1 MKRGFTLIELVAAI
15 AVLVIVSSF
24 AGVIFDVSVESH
36 RTAAANAEIMQ
47 NLRVITDQL
56 DADFGGLRT
65 EMPVNIDTG
74 YEQSLDI
81 LGIPYPVRSDK
92 ITFFANGDFQTTGQ
106 YGNETIGGN
115 VAAIFYGLVDVNNA
129 YGVVPPPPPPQR
141 KILARRQTI
150 LTADPNSPLFDS
162 YPQGE
167 YYKYSLSEWRAE
179 LDVNDRA
186 LDVLMVRPGFN
197 LVAQEGLVTY
207 MARGVDDF
215 AIEYEWWDSGQAVV
229 RWTRGSGPVA
239 PKALKFTF
247 TLYDS
252 RGIIEGGR
260 TFTHIVYL
268 GR

>member
-15 AVLVIVSSF
+15 AVLVIISSF
-24 AGVIFDVSVESH
+24 AGAIFSVSVDSH

-47 NLRVITDQL
+47 NLRAITDQL

-65 EMPVNIDTG
+65 EMPVNIYADS
-74 YEQSLDI
+74 EQSLDS
-81 LGIPYPVRSDK
+81 LGVPYPVRSDRV
-92 ITFFANGDFQTTGQ
+92 TFFANGDFQTTGQ
-106 YGNETIGGN
+106 YGGETIAGN
-115 VAAIFYGLVDVNNA
+115 VAAIFYGLVDVNNS
-129 YGVVPPPPPPQR
+129 YGVVPPPPRQ

-150 LTADPNSPLFDS
+150 LTGDPNSPLSES

-179 LDVNDRA
+179 LDVDALA
-186 LDVLMVRPGFN
+186 LDVLMTRPRFN

-215 AIEYEWWDSGQAVV
+215 AIEYEWWDSVGEVV
-229 RWTRGSGPVA
+229 RWSRGSGAVA

-252 RGIIEGGR
+252 RGIIGGGR

-268 GR
+268 AR

>member
-24 AGVIFDVSVESH
+24 AGVIFDVSVDSH

-47 NLRVITDQL
+47 NLRAITDQL
-56 DADFGGLRT
+56 DVDFGGLRT
-65 EMPVNIDTG
+65 EMPVNIDADS
-74 YEQSLDI
+74 EQSLDS
-81 LGIPYPVRSDK
+81 LGIPYPVRSDRV
-92 ITFFANGDFQTTGQ
+92 TFFANGDFQTTGQ
-106 YGNETIGGN
+106 YGNETIAGN
-115 VAAIFYGLVDVNNA
+115 VAAIFYGLVDIDS
-129 YGVVPPPPPPQR
+129 YGVVPPPPPPQQ
-141 KILARRQTI
+141 KILARRQTV
-150 LTADPNSPLFDS
+150 LTADPNSPLLDS

-179 LDVNDRA
+179 LDVNALA
-186 LDVLMVRPGFN
+186 LDVLMVRPRFDLGME
-197 LVAQEGLVTY
+197 EGLVTY

-215 AIEYEWWDSGQAVV
+215 AIEYEWWDSVEGVV
-229 RWTRGSGPVA
+229 KWSRWSGPVA

-268 GR
+268 AR